1 MAGKWDSL
9 PLVTLTEGGKRP
21 EVLQGMI
28 DRLASE
34 QEFDLLALAEVIGAL
49 VFKEGTEQEAFKRRL
64 RMFQDILR
72 ESWVY
77 QEIVEEGLEKG
88 REEGRI
94 QEQQEMLIR
103 LVQLRFPELLGLAR
117 QQ

>member
-34 QEFDLLALAEVIGAL
+34 QEFDLLALAEIIGAL
-49 VFKEGTEQEAFKRRL
+49 VFKEGAEQEAFKRRF

-88 REEGRI
+88 REEERI
-94 QEQQEMLIR
+94 QRIKDQQDMLVSSPIF
-103 LVQLRFPELLGLAR
+103 LSLLFPC
-117 QQ
+117 